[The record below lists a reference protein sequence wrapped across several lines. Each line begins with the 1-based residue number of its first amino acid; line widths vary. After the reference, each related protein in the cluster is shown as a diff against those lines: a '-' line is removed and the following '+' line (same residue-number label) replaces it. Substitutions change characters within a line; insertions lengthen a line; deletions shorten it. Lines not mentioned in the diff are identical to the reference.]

1 MLNKFKTKKVIESV
15 TVGECFRAKREELG
29 VTLHD
34 LGVKLK
40 IKPEYLES
48 IENSDYD
55 NLPPEVYV
63 KGFIRGYAE
72 FVGFDVSKMVNMFKR
87 EVAVKDNIEKI
98 PKETSSKKKYDA
110 NYPIVT
116 PKIVTVFLTAIV
128 LIVVGYYLWHQ
139 ISSFSSKPYLL
150 VKSPSENSI
159 IEDPEIVV
167 EGETEKEV
175 SIEIN
180 GQNVYVNADG
190 NFKETISLQPGRNR
204 ITIEAKNRFEKS
216 TREDIDVVYQK
227 KLDAVPLD
235 YMENKSEG

>member
-1 MLNKFKTKKVIESV
+1 MISKFKTKKVIESV
-15 TVGECFRAKREELG
+15 TVGECFKAKREELG
-29 VTLHD
+29 MTIHD

-40 IKPEYLES
+40 IKPEYLER
-48 IENSDYD
+48 IEESDYD

-72 FVGFDVSKMVNMFKR
+72 FVGFDAPKMVNMFKR
-87 EVAVKDNIEKI
+87 EIAVRDKIEKA
-98 PKETSSKKKYDA
+98 PKEVSRKNKYDSS
-110 NYPIVT
+110 YPIVT

-128 LIVVGYYLWHQ
+128 LLVVGYYLWHQ

-150 VKSPSENSI
+150 VKNPSENAI
-159 IEDPEIVV
+159 IDDPEIVV

-190 NFKETISLQPGRNR
+190 NFKETVSLQPGRNR

-216 TREDIDVVYQK
+216 TKEDIDVVYQK
-227 KLDAVPLD
+227 KLDAVPLN
-235 YMENKSEG
+235 YMEKKNEG